1 MRACF
6 HTLFA
11 NKNKKAQLVIIF
23 VDLCVVVLSAFSADS
38 NDESISTF
46 DSLFVFPILDH
57 RAWTGFLK
65 NILSFFVYIFF
76 LDNTTY
82 SVAMDYPVLGSEM
95 EHVENWRNCFAMDSI
110 CHLRRVVPHKRT

>member
-1 MRACF
+1 MDWF
-6 HTLFA
+6 F
-11 NKNKKAQLVIIF
+11 KKHF
-23 VDLCVVVLSAFSADS
+23 
-38 NDESISTF
+38 E
-46 DSLFVFPILDH
+46 
-57 RAWTGFLK
+57 
-65 NILSFFVYIFF
+65 FFCLYFF